1 VRRLL
6 VVCLAGFAGG
16 SLGGFLI
23 ACLPDVFA
31 RPPDFNS
38 ETALSSAIVGVAVGA
53 PFGTIAF
60 PACYYLLMKS
70 VPMKFSLAVT
80 FLATV
85 VVASL
90 FEVLPIYSPSITYS
104 GWTSG
109 LVARIYGPPLLGLL
123 LSSIALNMFSPKPV
137 ESGSRL
143 RLRR

>member
-1 VRRLL
+1 L

-23 ACLPDVFA
+23 AYLPDVFA
-31 RPPDFNS
+31 RPPDFNP
-38 ETALSSAIVGVAVGA
+38 EAVLNSAIVGVAVGA

-60 PACYYLLMKS
+60 PACYYLLLKS
-70 VPMKFSLAVT
+70 VPLKLSLAVT

-85 VVASL
+85 IVASL

-104 GWTSG
+104 GWTLG

-123 LSSIALNMFSPKPV
+123 LSSIALNMFSPKAV
-137 ESGSRL
+137 EHGSELKPL
-143 RLRR
+143 R